1 MAANPT
7 TKNARSAYDA
17 SSIQVLEGLEAVKRR
32 PGMYIGSTGPR
43 GLHHLVGEIVDNSI
57 DEALAGYCS
66 EVLIVVHPDNS
77 VTVIDDGRGMPVGKM
92 AKYGKSATEVILT
105 TLHAGGKFDGQ
116 GYKVSGGLH
125 GVGASVVN
133 ALSEWLEVEVRR
145 EGHVWSQRY
154 ELGFPKGA
162 LTKNRKLK
170 KGEGTGTTIS
180 FKPDP
185 EVFTET
191 VELSFDTLS
200 RRFRESAFLNKGLK
214 IRLLDER
221 EEDRDVTYQYDG
233 GIRDFVEHINEAK
246 DPVHKTVFYL
256 EREEEV
262 GDVEVAM
269 QWNSGFQDSVF
280 TFANNINTHEGG
292 AHLSGFR
299 SALSRTINAYA
310 RQKGL
315 LKEKEESLTGDDIRE
330 GLAAVISVKLS
341 EPQFE
346 GQTKTKLGNTEVKGL
361 VESVTNRYLAEF
373 LEERPGEA
381 KAIVNKALQAARAR
395 LAARTV
401 REKIRKGYLESSTLP
416 GKLADCSSKDPARS
430 ELYIVEGDSAGGCF
444 SGDTKVALA
453 DGRSLSFRELVAEQ
467 EEGHEHFCY
476 TIRRDGRI
484 GLERAINARV
494 TKRGEEVVRVTL
506 DNGEEITCTPD
517 HRFMLRDGS
526 YKPAA
531 ELRPDDSMMPLYRR
545 LSDKSEPGI
554 TIDGYEMAWDPGSQ
568 RWLFTHMLADW
579 HNRWRGVYEKASGEH
594 CHHIDFDRQN
604 NDPTNVVRLP
614 AEVHLAL
621 HREPVGRTLHRP
633 ETIEKGRKLRRSAEF
648 RAAMSER
655 MRREDTRRI
664 LSEQARAQWEDEA
677 YKEYMV
683 RKWREFCEANEEYR
697 LANLAR
703 LDAAQRAYWSD
714 EANRLAQAERV
725 RARFEANPKMRENLA
740 ALAKA
745 QWEDEMLLAWRR
757 EETRKQWTPEFRE
770 KRRAALDKTYYKK
783 TVAALRE
790 HLKEQALLDLVAY
803 DAHRRETRDKSLL
816 RFDTFC
822 KRYFDGDEAQ
832 AREAVANHNHRVV
845 SVELVEEREDV
856 YDLEVPGTHNFALA
870 SGVFVHNSAKQ
881 GRERNFQAILPLRG
895 KILNVE
901 KANMNKVLS
910 NVEIQ
915 AMISAIGAGVG
926 ETFDIEQARYNKI
939 VIMTDADVD
948 GSHIRTLVLTFLF
961 RNMPELIEAG
971 YVYIAQPPL
980 YKVTHQRK
988 DYYVYNDRELQ
999 EILTRLNA
1007 NGNANIGRFKGLGEM
1022 NPIQLWETTMD
1033 PQNRTLLQVAV
1044 ESAAVADEL
1053 FTALMGDKVEP
1064 RKQFIEENA
1073 REVKNLDA

>member
-1 MAANPT
+1 LAANSVSKN
-7 TKNARSAYDA
+7 TKSAYDA

-43 GLHHLVGEIVDNSI
+43 GLHHLVWEIVDNSI
-57 DEALAGYCS
+57 DEAIAGYCS
-66 EVLIVVHPDNS
+66 EVLIVVRPDNS
-77 VTVIDDGRGMPVGKM
+77 ISVSDDGRGMPVGKM
-92 AKYGKSATEVILT
+92 KKYGKSATEVILT

-133 ALSEWLEVEVRR
+133 ALSEWLVVEVRR
-145 EGHVWSQRY
+145 DGHLWSQRY
-154 ELGFPKGA
+154 ERGFPKA
-162 LTKNRKLK
+162 KLAKVRKLK

-180 FKPDP
+180 FMPDP

-191 VELSFDTLS
+191 LELSFDTLS
-200 RRFRESAFLNKGLK
+200 RRFRESAFLNKRLK

-221 EEDRDVTYQYDG
+221 EEGRDVTYQYEG

-330 GLAAVISVKLS
+330 GLAAVISVKLQ

-361 VESVTNRYLAEF
+361 VESATNRYLAEF

-430 ELYIVEGDSAGGCF
+430 ELYIVEGDSAGG
-444 SGDTKVALA
+444 
-453 DGRSLSFRELVAEQ
+453 
-467 EEGHEHFCY
+467 
-476 TIRRDGRI
+476 
-484 GLERAINARV
+484 
-494 TKRGEEVVRVTL
+494 
-506 DNGEEITCTPD
+506 
-517 HRFMLRDGS
+517 
-526 YKPAA
+526 
-531 ELRPDDSMMPLYRR
+531 
-545 LSDKSEPGI
+545 
-554 TIDGYEMAWDPGSQ
+554 
-568 RWLFTHMLADW
+568 
-579 HNRWRGVYEKASGEH
+579 
-594 CHHIDFDRQN
+594 
-604 NDPTNVVRLP
+604 
-614 AEVHLAL
+614 
-621 HREPVGRTLHRP
+621 
-633 ETIEKGRKLRRSAEF
+633 
-648 RAAMSER
+648 
-655 MRREDTRRI
+655 
-664 LSEQARAQWEDEA
+664 
-677 YKEYMV
+677 
-683 RKWREFCEANEEYR
+683 
-697 LANLAR
+697 
-703 LDAAQRAYWSD
+703 
-714 EANRLAQAERV
+714 
-725 RARFEANPKMRENLA
+725 
-740 ALAKA
+740 
-745 QWEDEMLLAWRR
+745 
-757 EETRKQWTPEFRE
+757 
-770 KRRAALDKTYYKK
+770 
-783 TVAALRE
+783 
-790 HLKEQALLDLVAY
+790 
-803 DAHRRETRDKSLL
+803 
-816 RFDTFC
+816 
-822 KRYFDGDEAQ
+822 
-832 AREAVANHNHRVV
+832 
-845 SVELVEEREDV
+845 
-856 YDLEVPGTHNFALA
+856 
-870 SGVFVHNSAKQ
+870 SAKQ

-926 ETFDIEQARYNKI
+926 ESFDVEQARYNKI

-948 GSHIRTLVLTFLF
+948 GSHIRTLVLTFLY

-980 YKVTHQRK
+980 FKITHQRK
-988 DYYVYNDRELQ
+988 DYYVYNERELQ

-1033 PQNRTLLQVAV
+1033 PQNRTLLQVTV

-1064 RKQFIEENA
+1064 RKAFIEENA

>member
-1 MAANPT
+1 LAANSV
-7 TKNARSAYDA
+7 TKNAKSAYDA

-43 GLHHLVGEIVDNSI
+43 GLHHLVWEIVDNSI

-66 EVLIVVHPDNS
+66 EVLVVVHPDNT
-77 VTVIDDGRGMPVGKM
+77 VTVSDDGRGMPVGTMK
-92 AKYGKSATEVILT
+92 KYKKSATEVILT

-145 EGHVWSQRY
+145 DGHLWTQRY
-154 ELGFPKGA
+154 ERGFPKGA
-162 LTKNRKLK
+162 LSKVRKLK

-180 FKPDP
+180 FMPDP

-221 EEDRDVTYQYDG
+221 EEDREVTYQYEG

-361 VESVTNRYLAEF
+361 VESATNRYLAEF

-430 ELYIVEGDSAGGCF
+430 ELYIVEGDSAGG
-444 SGDTKVALA
+444 
-453 DGRSLSFRELVAEQ
+453 
-467 EEGHEHFCY
+467 
-476 TIRRDGRI
+476 
-484 GLERAINARV
+484 
-494 TKRGEEVVRVTL
+494 
-506 DNGEEITCTPD
+506 
-517 HRFMLRDGS
+517 
-526 YKPAA
+526 
-531 ELRPDDSMMPLYRR
+531 
-545 LSDKSEPGI
+545 
-554 TIDGYEMAWDPGSQ
+554 
-568 RWLFTHMLADW
+568 
-579 HNRWRGVYEKASGEH
+579 
-594 CHHIDFDRQN
+594 
-604 NDPTNVVRLP
+604 
-614 AEVHLAL
+614 
-621 HREPVGRTLHRP
+621 
-633 ETIEKGRKLRRSAEF
+633 
-648 RAAMSER
+648 
-655 MRREDTRRI
+655 
-664 LSEQARAQWEDEA
+664 
-677 YKEYMV
+677 
-683 RKWREFCEANEEYR
+683 
-697 LANLAR
+697 
-703 LDAAQRAYWSD
+703 
-714 EANRLAQAERV
+714 
-725 RARFEANPKMRENLA
+725 
-740 ALAKA
+740 
-745 QWEDEMLLAWRR
+745 
-757 EETRKQWTPEFRE
+757 
-770 KRRAALDKTYYKK
+770 
-783 TVAALRE
+783 
-790 HLKEQALLDLVAY
+790 
-803 DAHRRETRDKSLL
+803 
-816 RFDTFC
+816 
-822 KRYFDGDEAQ
+822 
-832 AREAVANHNHRVV
+832 
-845 SVELVEEREDV
+845 
-856 YDLEVPGTHNFALA
+856 
-870 SGVFVHNSAKQ
+870 SAKQ

-926 ETFDIEQARYNKI
+926 ETFDVEQARYNKI

-948 GSHIRTLVLTFLF
+948 GSHIRTLVLTFLY

-980 YKVTHQRK
+980 FKVTHQRK
-988 DYYVYNDRELQ
+988 DYYVYNERELQ
-999 EILTRLNA
+999 ETLTRLNA
-1007 NGNANIGRFKGLGEM
+1007 NGNASIGRFKGLGEM
-1022 NPIQLWETTMD
+1022 NPNQLWETTMD
-1033 PQNRTLLQVAV
+1033 PQNRTLLQVTV

-1064 RKQFIEENA
+1064 RKAFIEENA

>member
-1 MAANPT
+1 LAANPVSKN
-7 TKNARSAYDA
+7 TKTNYDA

-43 GLHHLVGEIVDNSI
+43 GLHHLVWEIVDNSI

-66 EVLIVVHPDNS
+66 EILIVIHGDNS
-77 VTVIDDGRGMPVGKM
+77 VLVSDDGRGMPVGAM
-92 AKYGKSATEVILT
+92 AKYGKSAAEVIMT

-133 ALSEWLEVEVRR
+133 ALSEWLEIEIRR

-154 ELGFPKGA
+154 ERGFPQGD
-162 LTKNRKLK
+162 LTKDRKVK
-170 KGEGTGTTIS
+170 RGEGTGTTIT
-180 FKPDP
+180 FMPDP

-191 VELSFDTLS
+191 TELSFDTLS
-200 RRFRESAFLNKGLK
+200 RRFRESAFLNKNLK
-214 IRLLDER
+214 IRLVDER
-221 EEDRDVTYQYDG
+221 EEDRDVTYQYEG

-256 EREEEV
+256 EREDAA

-315 LKEKEESLTGDDIRE
+315 LKEKEENLTGDDIRE

-361 VESVTNRYLAEF
+361 VESATNRYLTEF

-381 KAIVNKALQAARAR
+381 KAIIGKALQAARAR
-395 LAARTV
+395 QAARKV
-401 REKIRKGYLESSTLP
+401 RDTIRKGYLESSTLP

-430 ELYIVEGDSAGGCF
+430 EIYIVEGDSAGG
-444 SGDTKVALA
+444 
-453 DGRSLSFRELVAEQ
+453 
-467 EEGHEHFCY
+467 
-476 TIRRDGRI
+476 
-484 GLERAINARV
+484 
-494 TKRGEEVVRVTL
+494 
-506 DNGEEITCTPD
+506 
-517 HRFMLRDGS
+517 
-526 YKPAA
+526 
-531 ELRPDDSMMPLYRR
+531 
-545 LSDKSEPGI
+545 
-554 TIDGYEMAWDPGSQ
+554 
-568 RWLFTHMLADW
+568 
-579 HNRWRGVYEKASGEH
+579 
-594 CHHIDFDRQN
+594 
-604 NDPTNVVRLP
+604 
-614 AEVHLAL
+614 
-621 HREPVGRTLHRP
+621 
-633 ETIEKGRKLRRSAEF
+633 
-648 RAAMSER
+648 
-655 MRREDTRRI
+655 
-664 LSEQARAQWEDEA
+664 
-677 YKEYMV
+677 
-683 RKWREFCEANEEYR
+683 
-697 LANLAR
+697 
-703 LDAAQRAYWSD
+703 
-714 EANRLAQAERV
+714 
-725 RARFEANPKMRENLA
+725 
-740 ALAKA
+740 
-745 QWEDEMLLAWRR
+745 
-757 EETRKQWTPEFRE
+757 
-770 KRRAALDKTYYKK
+770 
-783 TVAALRE
+783 
-790 HLKEQALLDLVAY
+790 
-803 DAHRRETRDKSLL
+803 
-816 RFDTFC
+816 
-822 KRYFDGDEAQ
+822 
-832 AREAVANHNHRVV
+832 
-845 SVELVEEREDV
+845 
-856 YDLEVPGTHNFALA
+856 
-870 SGVFVHNSAKQ
+870 SAKQ
-881 GRERNFQAILPLRG
+881 GRDRNFQAILPLRG

-915 AMISAIGAGVG
+915 AMISAIGAGVAD
-926 ETFDIEQARYNKI
+926 TFDLANVRYNKI

-980 YKVTHQRK
+980 YKITHHRK
-988 DYYVYNDRELQ
+988 DYYVYNDRQLQ
-999 EILTRLNA
+999 ETLTRLNA

-1033 PQNRTLLQVAV
+1033 PQNRTLLQVTV

-1064 RKQFIEENA
+1064 RKLFIEANA

>member
-1 MAANPT
+1 LAANPVS
-7 TKNARSAYDA
+7 KNATSSYDA

-43 GLHHLVGEIVDNSI
+43 GLHHLVWEIVDNSI

-66 EVLIVVHPDNS
+66 EILIVVHPDNS
-77 VTVIDDGRGMPVGKM
+77 VSVTDDGRGLPVGTMK
-92 AKYGKSATEVILT
+92 KYGKSATEVILT

-133 ALSEWLEVEVRR
+133 ALSEWLEVEVKR

-154 ELGFPKGA
+154 ERGFPKGK
-162 LTKNRKLK
+162 LTKDRKLK

-180 FKPDP
+180 FMPDP

-191 VELSFDTLS
+191 LELSFDTLS

-214 IRLLDER
+214 IHLIDER
-221 EEDRDVTYQYDG
+221 DEDKEATYQYEG
-233 GIRDFVEHINEAK
+233 GIRDFVAHINEAK

-256 EREEEV
+256 EREEKA
-262 GDVEVAM
+262 GDVEVAL

-330 GLAAVISVKLS
+330 GLAAVISVKLQ

-361 VESVTNRYLAEF
+361 VESATNRYLAEF

-430 ELYIVEGDSAGGCF
+430 ELYIVEGDSAGG
-444 SGDTKVALA
+444 
-453 DGRSLSFRELVAEQ
+453 
-467 EEGHEHFCY
+467 
-476 TIRRDGRI
+476 
-484 GLERAINARV
+484 
-494 TKRGEEVVRVTL
+494 
-506 DNGEEITCTPD
+506 
-517 HRFMLRDGS
+517 
-526 YKPAA
+526 
-531 ELRPDDSMMPLYRR
+531 
-545 LSDKSEPGI
+545 
-554 TIDGYEMAWDPGSQ
+554 
-568 RWLFTHMLADW
+568 
-579 HNRWRGVYEKASGEH
+579 
-594 CHHIDFDRQN
+594 
-604 NDPTNVVRLP
+604 
-614 AEVHLAL
+614 
-621 HREPVGRTLHRP
+621 
-633 ETIEKGRKLRRSAEF
+633 
-648 RAAMSER
+648 
-655 MRREDTRRI
+655 
-664 LSEQARAQWEDEA
+664 
-677 YKEYMV
+677 
-683 RKWREFCEANEEYR
+683 
-697 LANLAR
+697 
-703 LDAAQRAYWSD
+703 
-714 EANRLAQAERV
+714 
-725 RARFEANPKMRENLA
+725 
-740 ALAKA
+740 
-745 QWEDEMLLAWRR
+745 
-757 EETRKQWTPEFRE
+757 
-770 KRRAALDKTYYKK
+770 
-783 TVAALRE
+783 
-790 HLKEQALLDLVAY
+790 
-803 DAHRRETRDKSLL
+803 
-816 RFDTFC
+816 
-822 KRYFDGDEAQ
+822 
-832 AREAVANHNHRVV
+832 
-845 SVELVEEREDV
+845 
-856 YDLEVPGTHNFALA
+856 
-870 SGVFVHNSAKQ
+870 SAKQ

-926 ETFDIEQARYNKI
+926 ETFDVEQARYNKI

-980 YKVTHQRK
+980 FKVTHQRK
-988 DYYVYNDRELQ
+988 DYYVYNERELQ
-999 EILTRLNA
+999 ETLTRLNA

-1022 NPIQLWETTMD
+1022 NPDQLWETTMD

-1064 RKQFIEENA
+1064 RKRFIEENA